1 MVCTLAIPLLFTI
14 LLLPL
19 SDTSTDTTAMTLNAT
34 LGYLG
39 LHDDFQQEVY
49 EEIMSVMPTEADS
62 VSVVDLTRLSRG
74 V

>member
-1 MVCTLAIPLLFTI
+1 
-14 LLLPL
+14 
-19 SDTSTDTTAMTLNAT
+19 MTLNAT

-39 LHDDFQQEVY
+39 LHEDFQQEVY

-62 VSVVDLTRLSRG
+62 VSVEDLTRLSRG